1 MLNDAPILERLTSA
15 DYRALPE
22 TNRIQELIDG
32 ELIVNPPPLD
42 VHQQRSLN
50 LINMLLSIL
59 KGRGTLRFAPTGI
72 HFEEAHDYEPDVF
85 WVSPEN
91 EACALGLDGRYWY
104 GPPDLIVE
112 ILSPTSGYR
121 DYNTKFLMYEKH
133 GVREYWIVEPTAQFV
148 AVFRLINGDLNPQG
162 DFQPGQTFQSDV
174 LGAVIDVA
182 AIFA

>member
-1 MLNDAPILERLTSA
+1 MVNDAPVRERMTSA

-22 TNRIQELIDG
+22 TNQIQELIDG
-32 ELIVNPPPLD
+32 EVVVNPPLD
-42 VHQQRSLN
+42 IHQLRVGSVYFMLR
-50 LINMLLSIL
+50 MLL
-59 KGRGTLRFAPTGI
+59 KDRGSLRMAPTGI
-72 HFEEAHDYEPDVF
+72 HFQEGHDYEPDVF

-91 EACALGLDGRYWY
+91 TTCALGSDGRYWH
-104 GPPDLIVE
+104 GAPDLIVE

-133 GVREYWIVEPTAQFV
+133 GVREYWIIEPTVQFV
-148 AVFRLINGDLNPQG
+148 AVFRLINGDFIHQG
-162 DFQPGQTFQSDV
+162 DYEPGQTFPSEA